1 MNDLAYFETAHPLT
15 LIAEIAEDLMTANPV
30 SLRDAATIRE
40 AIAFL
45 IDKNISGAPVIDEA
59 GRPVGVLSQ
68 HDIVVHDR
76 ETINYATPFHEVV
89 EPGSALA
96 KHLAD
101 DFQIENVDQTEVRDL
116 MTPVV
121 FSVRLDTPAPK
132 VIEEMVALKVHR
144 LFVVDDNGVL
154 VGVITA
160 LDVLR
165 HLHF

>member
-1 MNDLAYFETAHPLT
+1 MNQLAISEVAHPLT
-15 LIAEIAEDLMTANPV
+15 LFADTAADLMTSNPV

-45 IDKNISGAPVIDEA
+45 VDKGIGGAPVIDEA

-76 ETINYATPFHEVV
+76 ETVNYATPVHEFVTS
-89 EPGSALA
+89 GSALA
-96 KHLAD
+96 KHLDD
-101 DFQIENVDQTEVRDL
+101 DFQIENVDRTQVRDM
-116 MTPVV
+116 MTPVL
-121 FSVRLDTPAPK
+121 FSVNLDTQAFK
-132 VIEEMVALKVHR
+132 VIEEMIALKVHR

-160 LDVLR
+160 LDVLK

>member
-1 MNDLAYFETAHPLT
+1 MSKMAFPEIAHPLVLT
-15 LIAEIAEDLMTANPV
+15 ADTAQDLMTPNPV

-45 IDKNISGAPVIDEA
+45 IDKNIGGAPVIDEA

-76 ETINYATPFHEVV
+76 ETVHYANTDYEFVN
-89 EPGSALA
+89 PGSALA
-96 KHLAD
+96 KHLDD
-101 DFQIENVDQTEVRDL
+101 DFQVESVDQTEVRDM
-116 MTPVV
+116 MTPVI
-121 FSVRLDTPAPK
+121 FSVRLYSAASK
-132 VIEEMVALKVHR
+132 VIEEMLALKVHR

-165 HLHF
+165 HLRF

>member
-1 MNDLAYFETAHPLT
+1 MNDTAFSEVAHPVTLT
-15 LIAEIAEDLMTANPV
+15 AATARDLMTPNPV

-45 IDKNISGAPVIDEA
+45 IDKNIGGAPVIDEA

-76 ETINYATPFHEVV
+76 ETVHYANTDHEFVN
-89 EPGSALA
+89 PGSVLA
-96 KHLAD
+96 KHLDD
-101 DFQIENVDQTEVRDL
+101 DFQVESVDQTEVRDM
-116 MTPVV
+116 MTPVI
-121 FSVRLDTPAPK
+121 FSVRLDTPACT
-132 VIEEMVALKVHR
+132 VIEEMLALKVHR

-160 LDVLR
+160 LDVMR
-165 HLHF
+165 HLRF